1 MVNTVVINDLDISIF
16 SGKVVIYDRFNDVSQ
31 EEAEKIVSYLHNEGF
46 ITTIDVV
53 LEVDKGKRT

>member
-46 ITTIDVV
+46 IATIDVV

>member
-1 MVNTVVINDLDISIF
+1 VVINDLDISIF

-46 ITTIDVV
+46 ISSIDVV